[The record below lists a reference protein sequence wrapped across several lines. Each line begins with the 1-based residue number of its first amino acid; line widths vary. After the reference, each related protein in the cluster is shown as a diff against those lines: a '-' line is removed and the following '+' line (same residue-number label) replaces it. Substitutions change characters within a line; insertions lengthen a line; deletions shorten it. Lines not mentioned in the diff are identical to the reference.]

1 VYSTRREEVQTLIQ
15 KDLESTLSKNFVT
28 LRAALI
34 REISLPEKVRTAIE
48 EKIQAEQLSLKF
60 EYILDQEKQES
71 ERKIIEA
78 KAKAESNQI
87 LTASL
92 SDKILKDKGIEAT
105 LKLANSP
112 NSKIIIIGSGKD
124 GLPLIL
130 GNQN

>member
-1 VYSTRREEVQTLIQ
+1 MYSTRREEVQTLIQ

>member
-1 VYSTRREEVQTLIQ
+1 M
-15 KDLESTLSKNFVT
+15 
-28 LRAALI
+28 AASAS
-34 REISLPEKVRTAIE
+34 SLPGDGPLAAMSCCRAGSVGRLPLRGRFPSVTAIE

>member
-1 VYSTRREEVQTLIQ
+1 MYSTRREEVQTLIQ

-48 EKIQAEQLSLKF
+48 EKIQVEQLSLKF

>member
-1 VYSTRREEVQTLIQ
+1 VQTLIQ

>member
-1 VYSTRREEVQTLIQ
+1 MSEE
-15 KDLESTLSKNFVT
+15 
-28 LRAALI
+28 
-34 REISLPEKVRTAIE
+34 
-48 EKIQAEQLSLKF
+48 
-60 EYILDQEKQES
+60 

-130 GNQN
+130 GNQD

>member
-1 VYSTRREEVQTLIQ
+1 
-15 KDLESTLSKNFVT
+15 
-28 LRAALI
+28 AALI

>member
-1 VYSTRREEVQTLIQ
+1 LYSTRREEVQTLIQ

>member
-1 VYSTRREEVQTLIQ
+1 VQTLIQ
-15 KDLESTLSKNFVT
+15 KDLELTLSKNFVT

>member
-1 VYSTRREEVQTLIQ
+1 VQTLIQ
-15 KDLESTLSKNFVT
+15 KDLELTLVKNFIT